1 MNIETEKAR
10 KLTTEQI
17 SIIEDLA
24 VQAANDGGFMN
35 RFIHERAIYVF
46 AAVILYPEKKEE
58 LDKLIGAG
66 YDIRAAFDKIIDDG
80 TLEDMVQDYATDIDN
95 LLAIGEQWFMDAAE
109 FEHSVRGII
118 NTISTLSGDIVQQAY
133 QRLQEVASG
142 DAAYVQQFAEQWG
155 LGRDG
160 KFDVVKGGKTEEE

>member
-1 MNIETEKAR
+1 MNIETEKTR

-66 YDIRAAFDKIIDDG
+66 YDIRAAFDKIVDDG
-80 TLEDMVQDYATDIDN
+80 TLEDMVEDYVTDIDN

-109 FEHSVRGII
+109 FLSNKLI
-118 NTISTLSGDIVQQAY
+118 NVYKRLRLGTLLMFSSLRSNGALD
-133 QRLQEVASG
+133 EMAS
-142 DAAYVQQFAEQWG
+142 
-155 LGRDG
+155 LM
-160 KFDVVKGGKTEEE
+160 